1 MKLISRIRFVIPV
14 FSLIF
19 LSFLTTKGQENIIK
33 GENSSPYVSLQYG
46 DTLVLP
52 SFAEFDLPVKIK
64 SSYSI
69 SAISLGFYF
78 PVEYLVIDT
87 MELIDDS
94 PGAYYNITDSLFR
107 MAWSDISPINVTEDD
122 TIIML
127 KMNTLDISSL
137 TNTIRLKLYPTS
149 EFADQDANTID
160 GVLLEIPQIAF
171 LKPDPG
177 DSIGSNYVNIYPN
190 PFDDFTTIYF
200 SLEKES
206 QVKIT
211 ISTLSGTELKIFE
224 DQTYPEGNYQVRIDG
239 LNLAQGIFLLKFEIG
254 NSEASGSKLFKL
266 LSIK

>member
-1 MKLISRIRFVIPV
+1 M
-14 FSLIF
+14 IF
-19 LSFLTTKGQENIIK
+19 LSFLTAKAQDIK
-33 GENSSPYVSLQYG
+33 LTGENLTPYVTLQYN

-52 SFAEFDLPVKIK
+52 SFAVFDLPVKIK

-87 MELIDDS
+87 MELIDGL

-137 TNTIRLKLYPTS
+137 TNTIRLNLYPTS
-149 EFADQDANTID
+149 EFADQDANTIE
-160 GVLLEIPQIAF
+160 GVILEIPEIAF

-177 DSIGSNYVNIYPN
+177 DSIGGNYVNIYPN
-190 PFDDFTTIYF
+190 PFDEFTTIYF
-200 SLEKES
+200 SLETES
-206 QVKIT
+206 QVKIS
-211 ISTLSGTELKIFE
+211 ISTLAGMELKMFE
-224 DQTYPEGNYQVRIDG
+224 DKTYAEGNYQVKIDG
-239 LNLAQGIFLLKFEIG
+239 SDLSKGVYLLKFEIR
-254 NSEASGSKLFKL
+254 NSETNGSKLFKL